1 MMTNSEPVPFG
12 KALRELRASR
22 GISLRSFAD
31 QLGVSATYL
40 SQVEQC
46 NAPSPTADRIQHM
59 AKLLNANPDPLLA
72 MAGRIPDELAEL
84 IHRHPVELPRLIR
97 VVAGWKSEEI
107 ASLVKNL
114 QQTSSPEEIEPIRT
128 NQLDLEADNFKGSA

>member
-1 MMTNSEPVPFG
+1 MTNSEPVSFG
-12 KALRELRASR
+12 KALRELRVSS
-22 GISLRSFAD
+22 GVSLRSFAEK
-31 QLGVSATYL
+31 LGVSATYL
-40 SQVEQC
+40 SQVEQG
-46 NAPSPTADRIQHM
+46 NAPSPTADRIQHI

-107 ASLVKNL
+107 TSLLAKLERVSGKDD
-114 QQTSSPEEIEPIRT
+114 IE
-128 NQLDLEADNFKGSA
+128 L

>member
-1 MMTNSEPVPFG
+1 MTNSEPVPFG

-84 IHRHPVELPRLIR
+84 IHRHPIELPRLIR
-97 VVAGWKSEEI
+97 LVADWNSEDI
-107 ASLVKNL
+107 ASLVSK
-114 QQTSSPEEIEPIRT
+114 
-128 NQLDLEADNFKGSA
+128 LENGQNPTQVHNAAS

>member
-1 MMTNSEPVPFG
+1 MTNSEPVSFG
-12 KALRELRASR
+12 KALRELRVSS
-22 GISLRSFAD
+22 GVSLRSFAEK
-31 QLGVSATYL
+31 LGVSATYL
-40 SQVEQC
+40 SQVEQG
-46 NAPSPTADRIQHM
+46 NAPSPTADRIQHI

-107 ASLVKNL
+107 ASLVVKL
-114 QQTSSPEEIEPIRT
+114 EQTQKLT
-128 NQLDLEADNFKGSA
+128 

>member
-1 MMTNSEPVPFG
+1 MTNSEPVPFG

-84 IHRHPVELPRLIR
+84 IHRHPIELPRLIR
-97 VVAGWKSEEI
+97 LVADWNSEDI
-107 ASLVKNL
+107 ASLVSK
-114 QQTSSPEEIEPIRT
+114 
-128 NQLDLEADNFKGSA
+128 LENAQRPTQVHNAAS